1 MRALPRYLTVALLSL
16 TLTACGTLDR
26 PEGPL
31 RLSDPTSPLTATQ
44 AQASVDAR
52 VTDFYRH
59 FGNLMADHRKT
70 DILAL
75 SGGGANGAYGAGLL
89 VGWSETGQRP
99 RFEVVTGV
107 STGALTAPFAFL
119 GQEWDPALRE
129 AYTSGQTDNL
139 IGLRSFAA
147 AFNPSIFSS
156 KKLVDLVDG
165 YVTPE
170 LMQAVAREH
179 DSGRRLLVATTNL
192 DTQETV
198 IWDMGKIAQRGDDD
212 ARELFKQVLV
222 ASASIPGVFPPVLLP
237 GLSPEGEL
245 ILEMHVD
252 GGVNIPY
259 LAVPESLM
267 LWTSPRLA
275 EGGSGAL
282 YVVVNGQTGRN
293 TGTTRGSL
301 KGILGRTYDS
311 MSKSSLRSH
320 LAVTAGFARRNRL
333 ELSFTAIPDNVQ
345 ASALSFDQ
353 ESMTALFELARQRGR
368 DGSAW
373 HRLDERDPSKDFVPV
388 DEVPES
394 DIPEALAVATPT
406 TEAPTEPTEPTAEP
420 PKLPSDKEP
429 DLG

>member
-1 MRALPRYLTVALLSL
+1 MRPLLRPIATALLSL

-31 RLSDPTSPLTATQ
+31 RLTDPASPLTTTQ

-52 VTDFYRH
+52 VTDFLSA
-59 FGNLMADHRKT
+59 FGNLMADRNKT

-75 SGGGANGAYGAGLL
+75 SGGGANGAYGAGLM
-89 VGWSETGQRP
+89 VGWTESGHRP
-99 RFEVVTGV
+99 QFEVVTGV

-119 GQEWDPALRE
+119 GPDWDDELRD

-139 IGLRSFAA
+139 ISLRSFAA
-147 AFNPSIFSS
+147 AFNPSLFSS
-156 KKLVDLVDG
+156 KRLINLVDG

-170 LMQAVAREH
+170 LLAAIAERH
-179 DSGRRLLVATTNL
+179 ASGCRLLVATTNL

-198 IWDMGKIAQRGDDD
+198 IWDMGKIATRGDE
-212 ARELFKQVLV
+212 ASRELFKQILV

-237 GLSPEGEL
+237 GLSPQGEM

-259 LAVPESLM
+259 LAVPEGLM
-267 LWTSPRLA
+267 LWTSPRLN
-275 EGGSGAL
+275 EGVNGSL

-311 MSKSSLRSH
+311 MSKSSLRTH
-320 LAVTAGFARRNRL
+320 LAVTSGFARRNQL
-333 ELSFTAIPDNVQ
+333 ELSFSAIPDNVQ

-353 ESMTALFELARQRGR
+353 ASMTALFELARQRAR

-373 HRLDERDPSKDFVPV
+373 RRLDDRDPSADFVPA
-388 DEVPES
+388 DELPQS
-394 DIPEALAVATPT
+394 AIPVELSLPTPT
-406 TEAPTEPTEPTAEP
+406 TQNPTEPTKKDGPR
-420 PKLPSDKEP
+420 
-429 DLG
+429 G